1 MHELSER
8 ELFEALHYTKS
19 IDQETGAEIIQQFQV
34 EQAAL
39 AQTLFSIFP
48 AFIAEQHQ
56 DMAYLF
62 MDLCFDVLCVF
73 QHAFGLL
80 PSRSEMD
87 VNWLERQAVL
97 LDAEL
102 QALITD
108 RPMDEKIRS
117 KLQDRF
123 ERRSQEET
131 AQTGLVN
138 FMNAAIEGFASE
150 DISRAPA
157 IKITQAMIFVTIRLF
172 SNLYSHAKKAV

>member
-8 ELFEALHYTKS
+8 ELFEALHYVKS
-19 IDQETGAEIIQQFQV
+19 LDEEAGANIIQQFQI

-48 AFIAEQHQ
+48 AFIAKQHQ
-56 DMAYLF
+56 DMAYLS
-62 MDLCFDVLCVF
+62 MDLCFDVLYVF

-87 VNWLERQAVL
+87 VDWLERQAVL

-108 RPMDEKIRS
+108 RPMAEKIRS

-131 AQTGLVN
+131 AQRGLVN
-138 FMNAAIEGFASE
+138 FMNAAIEDFASG
-150 DISRAPA
+150 DTSRAPA
-157 IKITQAMIFVTIRLF
+157 IKITQTMLLIVIRLF
-172 SNLYSHAKKAV
+172 ANLYSHAKKAV